1 MFDTSEEMRDVTRF
15 LTGLAAFLALLALP
29 PAVAIGQGAPPD
41 SELDQYV
48 PDLPGGAGDHAV
60 GGGPGGSSNGDSIPP
75 SNLEQ
80 LRSTGPVG
88 ESAADFF
95 VEAGIASKGPAGQAD
110 ASEGSQETRKG
121 GNGDDATSVNATSV
135 NAATAESQSLPSAL
149 LDALAGD
156 GDEGMGVAF
165 PFILGAIAAG
175 GAVFVLT
182 RRVDGSTRR
191 G

>member
-1 MFDTSEEMRDVTRF
+1 MSRF
-15 LTGLAAFLALLALP
+15 LMGLAALVALLALP
-29 PAVAIGQGAPPD
+29 PAVAIGQGAPAD
-41 SELDQYV
+41 SEFDQYV
-48 PDLPGGAGDHAV
+48 PDLPGGAGDEAV
-60 GGGPGGSSNGDSIPP
+60 GGGPGGGSSKGDSIPP

-88 ESAADFF
+88 ESAANFF
-95 VEAGIASKGPAGQAD
+95 EEAGVASDSPAGQAD
-110 ASEGSQETRKG
+110 ASEGSQGTRKG
-121 GNGDDATSVNATSV
+121 GSGDDATSA
-135 NAATAESQSLPSAL
+135 NAATAESESLPSAL

-156 GDEGMGVAF
+156 ADEGMGVAF
-165 PFILGAIAAG
+165 PFILGLIAAG

>member
-1 MFDTSEEMRDVTRF
+1 MRDVSRF
-15 LTGLAAFLALLALP
+15 LTGLAALVALLALP

-41 SELDQYV
+41 SEFDQYV
-48 PDLPGGAGDHAV
+48 PDLPGGAGDEAV
-60 GGGPGGSSNGDSIPP
+60 GGGPGGSSKGDSIPP

-80 LRSTGPVG
+80 LRSTDSVG

-95 VEAGIASKGPAGQAD
+95 VEAGIASESPTGEGD
-110 ASEGSQETRKG
+110 ASEGSQEARKG
-121 GNGDDATSVNATSV
+121 GRGDDATSV

-165 PFILGAIAAG
+165 PFILGVIAAG

-191 G
+191 R